1 MKKVFLISFFII
13 CSILNNVFAETAK
26 SLQEEFIIVSE
37 NSGKAVVTVHSIKI
51 VKQRFGSSRLPFRG
65 DPFFEEFFKDFFT
78 PAPQEKEYK
87 MQGLGSGFIIDPKGY
102 ILTNEHVVEDSNE
115 IEIILSDGRKFP
127 ASIVG
132 SDKRS
137 DIAVLKI
144 EGENLPILEM
154 GDSDGLKIGQWAIA
168 VGNPFGHVVNNPD
181 PTVTVGVVSALH
193 RSLDLDQQDGRFYGN
208 LIQTDAAINRGNSGG
223 PLLGLNGKVIGINT
237 LIFSTSGGYQGIGFA
252 IPINKA
258 KRIFEKIIKGKEIT
272 YPWLG
277 IWIQPLNQDMMKQFN
292 LDSSG
297 KGALVFRVEKDSPAE
312 KSGIKKGD
320 VVLKI
325 SGKDVRNPHDLVNIV
340 SSFEVGDETVIEI
353 VRDGKKKELT
363 VKIGARPT
371 QMLALKE
378 KDTEQSLDVTKKTWR
393 GLIVEDITEQD
404 YDNLNNKKIS
414 GVIVRKITPSSPAYF
429 SGIKKGNIIDEIGRK
444 PVTSAKEF
452 YEMTKDLT
460 GKILIHTN
468 SGYFVINDEKS
479 VEEEK

>member
-1 MKKVFLISFFII
+1 
-13 CSILNNVFAETAK
+13 
-26 SLQEEFIIVSE
+26 
-37 NSGKAVVTVHSIKI
+37 
-51 VKQRFGSSRLPFRG
+51 
-65 DPFFEEFFKDFFT
+65 
-78 PAPQEKEYK
+78 
-87 MQGLGSGFIIDPKGY
+87 
-102 ILTNEHVVEDSNE
+102 
-115 IEIILSDGRKFP
+115 
-127 ASIVG
+127 
-132 SDKRS
+132 
-137 DIAVLKI
+137 
-144 EGENLPILEM
+144 M